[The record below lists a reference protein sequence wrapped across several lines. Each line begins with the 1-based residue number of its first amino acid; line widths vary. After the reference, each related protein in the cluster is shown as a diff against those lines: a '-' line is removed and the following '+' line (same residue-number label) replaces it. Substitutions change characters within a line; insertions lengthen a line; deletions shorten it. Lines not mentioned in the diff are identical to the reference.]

1 MTSECCYEDTVT
13 TVADTSAVVYS
24 AKTEVLKARK
34 LQRERAPKARVA
46 EALAP
51 ALVWLKHSAAAR
63 YQLDKMLKTLK
74 LLINN

>member
-1 MTSECCYEDTVT
+1 MQKEGTECLGYGNVIAKMTSECCYEDTVT

-24 AKTEVLKARK
+24 AKREVLKARK

-51 ALVWLKHSAAAR
+51 ALV
-63 YQLDKMLKTLK
+63 
-74 LLINN
+74 